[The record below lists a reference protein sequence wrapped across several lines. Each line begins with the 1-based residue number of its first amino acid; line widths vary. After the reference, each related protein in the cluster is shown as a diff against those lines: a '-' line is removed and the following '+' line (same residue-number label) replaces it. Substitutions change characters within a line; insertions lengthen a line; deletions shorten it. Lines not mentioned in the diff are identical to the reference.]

1 MHARVPKRRFASV
14 RDVDFEV
21 LLGGGSPLVADPWH
35 VRWHLLHALLSAPAP
50 DVLRL
55 SDPPAAPPRVMHND
69 AAALAPRRHSDDDA

>member
-1 MHARVPKRRFASV
+1 V

-55 SDPPAAPPRVMHND
+55 SDLAAAPPRVMRNYAGPL
-69 AAALAPRRHSDDDA
+69 AARRHTHDDA